1 MILARHLIGHIHLH
15 IHLIIFLV
23 CHTTCYIISIFHW
36 GYHSVRTAQTKAYQS
51 PLPFSVH
58 TISGSATCH
67 LCHQPTLRKNELSHR
82 RTQSQGISSYHI
94 YPSNIKQFTQLRF
107 TVIRHSHHIRSVIGV
122 SCTCWSHGFAPFI
135 NHHINIVTKRDSFHF
150 LRIPVSLS
158 LSYMSLG

>member
-1 MILARHLIGHIHLH
+1 MLQYFSKFPKPYSPNSPLPIWYKKNVFFPIMYILLSLTSPYDTSSTSNWAYTPDHI
-15 IHLIIFLV
+15 LV
-23 CHTTCYIISIFHW
+23 CHPTCYIISICHW

-94 YPSNIKQFTQLRF
+94 YPSNI
-107 TVIRHSHHIRSVIGV
+107 
-122 SCTCWSHGFAPFI
+122 
-135 NHHINIVTKRDSFHF
+135 
-150 LRIPVSLS
+150 
-158 LSYMSLG
+158 